1 MPDYLR
7 FVTGVVDSEDLP
19 LSVSRESMKD
29 QRLLRNLNAVLTK
42 RILRWLSGTFV
53 LVKQVLLYYQ
63 SNESAKPLPQHIQMD
78 R

>member
-1 MPDYLR
+1 MPEYLR

-53 LVKQVLLYYQ
+53 LVKQVLMYC
-63 SNESAKPLPQHIQMD
+63 
-78 R
+78 

>member
-1 MPDYLR
+1 VPEYLR

-53 LVKQVLLYYQ
+53 LVKQVL
-63 SNESAKPLPQHIQMD
+63 
-78 R
+78 